1 MACFMDISHEFLF
14 FIYISLKII
23 YLYLAVLGL
32 HCCVQ
37 AFSSCGARVSHC
49 GGFSFCGAQP
59 LGYAAFSSTVDRLSC
74 PAGCGIFLDQR
85 SNP

>member
-1 MACFMDISHEFLF
+1 MACFMDISHEFFLYTF
-14 FIYISLKII
+14 LLKNI

-37 AFSSCGARVSHC
+37 AFSSCSAQVSHC
-49 GGFSFCGAQP
+49 GGFSFCRAQP